1 METHKGAGR
10 APVAR
15 EPDWPPPRKVFSPCE
30 TRRAQQDER
39 DKRDEHAARK
49 QHTRRE
55 EQGNEEHEH
64 EELRQRDTDKKQA
77 APARMAAT
85 MTGKLRARRASS
97 RPICTHEK
105 PSGGRVSSGGDA
117 PATVSLSRDRRAGGG
132 WERAPSLVRRRGWR
146 VGRTEGA
153 DRSPVAKAPLEARP
167 GLSIAGETSPTH
179 KRKSWVTDGRR
190 ITVGQ
195 SLEPL
200 KRSPGYGFM
209 MPFRFC
215 C

>member
-1 METHKGAGR
+1 MHSCVLQYVEAAASTRGHLGTSPGR
-10 APVAR
+10 ITWSTPCGLRASVNVG
-15 EPDWPPPRKVFSPCE
+15 KVFSPCE

-153 DRSPVAKAPLEARP
+153 DQSPVAKAPLEARTA
-167 GLSIAGETSPTH
+167 LSIAGETYPTH
-179 KRKSWVTDGRR
+179 K
-190 ITVGQ
+190 
-195 SLEPL
+195 
-200 KRSPGYGFM
+200 
-209 MPFRFC
+209 
-215 C
+215 

>member
-1 METHKGAGR
+1 MLADATDPPARPTRHESRPAGA
-10 APVAR
+10 A
-15 EPDWPPPRKVFSPCE
+15 S
-30 TRRAQQDER
+30 
-39 DKRDEHAARK
+39 DEHAARK

-179 KRKSWVTDGRR
+179 EEKAGSRTNTDAELPWVRAWNH
-190 ITVGQ
+190 
-195 SLEPL
+195 
-200 KRSPGYGFM
+200 
-209 MPFRFC
+209 
-215 C
+215 